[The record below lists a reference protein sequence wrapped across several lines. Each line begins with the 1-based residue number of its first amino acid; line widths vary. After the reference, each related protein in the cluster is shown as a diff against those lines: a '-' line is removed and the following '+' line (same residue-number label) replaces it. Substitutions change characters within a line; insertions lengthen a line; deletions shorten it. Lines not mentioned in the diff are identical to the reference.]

1 MEKIYNGDWAKF
13 RSAVIFAGAVPSK
26 DSGVA
31 MFNSLSFES
40 FGDRW
45 GIAATDRYRLAW
57 VGVNL
62 SADEFRHLSPDY
74 RALISAPDL
83 VKAVKPVKVSAW
95 HLFIDEDRREWS
107 LNVDGSKFGGE
118 LVNGDFPK
126 WRQLTP
132 LSLDSAGENL
142 AGGINYDPSNSASLT
157 AFPFSP
163 RFSLIPWICPVYS
176 APKPYNCHSKRARLI
191 INRVR
196 SSLFL
201 YPPPLYLTLGMSVCI
216 RLLITELGVCR
227 QHYPVGVSIILPLHL
242 LQMLGFN
249 HGRQTSRRR
258 RMG

>member
-95 HLFIDEDRREWS
+95 HLSIDEDRREWS

-142 AGGINYDPSNSASLT
+142 AGGINYDPKLLGGILSGIVK
-157 AFPFSP
+157 AFGNKVAVKLSPSDSEHGAKTRAVTISGFSDLAGA
-163 RFSLIPWICPVYS
+163 LIMPV
-176 APKPYNCHSKRARLI
+176 
-191 INRVR
+191 
-196 SSLFL
+196 
-201 YPPPLYLTLGMSVCI
+201 
-216 RLLITELGVCR
+216 R
-227 QHYPVGVSIILPLHL
+227 QA
-242 LQMLGFN
+242 
-249 HGRQTSRRR
+249 
-258 RMG
+258 